1 MPQRKICVRIPS
13 WVKKLSLQ
21 LRVTVLPAPPPPLR
35 AVASPLSCRLRQAD
49 EVSDEEEEEGE
60 TSGGPGPCPGPGPG
74 PSPVRPADKF
84 RPASLEKMISLVAL
98 LVEKSRTDD
107 QRLSLSASDLAAV
120 AGTYTGRMTC
130 FSRRWPHHN
139 TF

>member
-1 MPQRKICVRIPS
+1 M
-13 WVKKLSLQ
+13 
-21 LRVTVLPAPPPPLR
+21 
-35 AVASPLSCRLRQAD
+35 
-49 EVSDEEEEEGE
+49 SDEEEEDGE
-60 TSGGPGPCPGPGPG
+60 TAGGPGPGPCPGPG

-120 AGTYTGRMTC
+120 AGT
-130 FSRRWPHHN
+130 S
-139 TF
+139 